1 GYVMSDGLRTSTA
14 LEFVK
19 MGVAP
24 EKEAA
29 FLRDRPAAIEAPQS
43 AFPGLREARVFRGEE
58 PGVGYAILFWASIV
72 AAKAA
77 AATPAARPAA
87 AAWFAH
93 IGALITMEHGT
104 LAHALG
110 GEAN

>member
-1 GYVMSDGLRTSTA
+1 MSDGLRTSTA

-19 MGVAP
+19 MTVAP
-24 EKEAA
+24 ENEAA
-29 FLRDRPAAIEAPQS
+29 FLRDRPAAIEALQS
-43 AFPGLREARVFRGEE
+43 AFPGLREARLFRGEE
-58 PGVGYAILFWASIV
+58 PGVWYDILFWDSIE

-77 AATPAARPAA
+77 AASAADLPAA